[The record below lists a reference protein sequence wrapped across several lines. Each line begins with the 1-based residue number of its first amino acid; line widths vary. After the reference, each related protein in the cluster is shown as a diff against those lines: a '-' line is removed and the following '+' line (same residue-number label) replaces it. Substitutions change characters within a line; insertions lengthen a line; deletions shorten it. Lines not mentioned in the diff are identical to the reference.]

1 MPGHQ
6 QPASC
11 HRGSPLTPEEP
22 DLPAESRKKGK
33 QGSNGTRL
41 RGDSAQRPTPRLG
54 PRMASRLDW
63 KSSQGPSGQGDLW
76 GYLGRMRGG
85 RTASDQGL

>member
-11 HRGSPLTPEEP
+11 RPGSPLTPEEP

-33 QGSNGTRL
+33 RGSNGTRL
-41 RGDSAQRPTPRLG
+41 RGNSAEAHAQT
-54 PRMASRLDW
+54 
-63 KSSQGPSGQGDLW
+63 GPSNGLKAGPEKQSGAF
-76 GYLGRMRGG
+76 
-85 RTASDQGL
+85 RTG